1 MYIFFFLITPS
12 LLLFLT
18 VLLDKLWKTS
28 KLFKFLLDHLSLQRY
43 QSIISWEGA
52 DGEFVIRRP
61 DQVALL
67 WGERNCRPNM
77 TYQKFSRAMRYYYHK
92 KVLTKIRGRK
102 YAYKFNFKELEV
114 QYGYY
119 RSKPYPASKSHTE
132 SYAIPSS
139 YDAFHY
145 SDSINNFPAAMGFIS
160 NSSYGYP
167 ATMEFASNG
176 RYEIPV
182 NTHGFQFF
190 KNDVRFQNAEM

>member
-1 MYIFFFLITPS
+1 
-12 LLLFLT
+12 
-18 VLLDKLWKTS
+18 
-28 KLFKFLLDHLSLQRY
+28 
-43 QSIISWEGA
+43 
-52 DGEFVIRRP
+52 
-61 DQVALL
+61 
-67 WGERNCRPNM
+67 
-77 TYQKFSRAMRYYYHK
+77 MRYYYHK

-119 RSKPYPASKSHTE
+119 RSKPYPASKSLTE

-176 RYEIPV
+176 FLPILMVSSSLKTTYVFKMQRCERIRSFIRKRSLYWQTLTDKESLLFTNSSAIHVETLPGD
-182 NTHGFQFF
+182 NLFF
-190 KNDVRFQNAEM
+190 DGHCWLQLGTQLTIMFIKS